1 MELKQSMKFIKK
13 YDSNKYT
20 MIINRVKID
29 EDGEY
34 IIRAKNSYG
43 TTEEKVY
50 LTVLSTFFLLC

>member
-1 MELKQSMKFIKK
+1 MKFIKK